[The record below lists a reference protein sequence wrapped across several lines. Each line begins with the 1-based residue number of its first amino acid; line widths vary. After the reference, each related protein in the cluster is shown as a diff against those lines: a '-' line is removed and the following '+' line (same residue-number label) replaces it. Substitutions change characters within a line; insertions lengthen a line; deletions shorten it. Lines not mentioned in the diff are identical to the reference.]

1 VFVRESLELAPDTPV
16 YLYRNAGEFAGTMSH
31 LPERS
36 EVPLPV
42 EVDERLIVE
51 FYS

>member
-1 VFVRESLELAPDTPV
+1 M
-16 YLYRNAGEFAGTMSH
+16 AGSMSH
-31 LPERS
+31 MPERS